1 MSYTATC
8 IKTGKQELYKGR
20 KWYLSP
26 YMTEDEVVKTIY
38 LAFEVAV
45 KHEILEGFKM
55 DDTPL
60 FNPHTPYDEI
70 LKISKIEK
78 TR

>member
-1 MSYTATC
+1 M
-8 IKTGKQELYKGR
+8 YKGR